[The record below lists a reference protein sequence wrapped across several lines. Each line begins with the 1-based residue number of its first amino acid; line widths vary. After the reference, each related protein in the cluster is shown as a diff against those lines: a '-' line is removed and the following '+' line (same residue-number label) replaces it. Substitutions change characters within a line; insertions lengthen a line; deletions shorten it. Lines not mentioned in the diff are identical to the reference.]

1 MGGGLV
7 GEELLRELAD
17 EEPAWPGFR
26 EPQSDAWRLVV
37 LLSRACPLCLSE
49 SVEKEGIGGSALP
62 LRGEFGR
69 LWNGDGLYELTAKA
83 AKGPSTACFLPG
95 GRS

>member
-37 LLSRACPLCLSE
+37 LLSRACPLCLSLGGLPRGWTLQ
-49 SVEKEGIGGSALP
+49 SGFSCCAVGSPPGGSGF
-62 LRGEFGR
+62 R
-69 LWNGDGLYELTAKA
+69 
-83 AKGPSTACFLPG
+83 FLEADC
-95 GRS
+95 